1 MLNTVLL
8 NNNFLK
14 KIPDRMAE
22 LKFLSKVDLSENPI
36 ENCPPNIM
44 LLHQKY
50 ELLLHKKK
58 RRGLIKRSH
67 VLKKTMDE
75 QLERILLKEKQDII
89 EGKELEEERRK
100 AEQTR

>member
-36 ENCPPNIM
+36 EHCPPNIM

-75 QLERILLKEKQDII
+75 QLERILLKEEQDII
-89 EGKELEEERRK
+89 EGKELEEDRRK

>member
-1 MLNTVLL
+1 MS
-8 NNNFLK
+8 
-14 KIPDRMAE
+14 E
-22 LKFLSKVDLSENPI
+22 LKFLSKVDLSSNPI
-36 ENCPPNIM
+36 DNCPPNIM

-75 QLERILLKEKQDII
+75 QLERILLKEEKEIE
-89 EGKELEEERRK
+89 EGKEMEEDRRK
-100 AEQTR
+100 AEHRR